1 MLETAP
7 AVAPSLPEPE
17 LASHIQNSRLP
28 RVEDVHAPEA
38 SSVGRRLDSV
48 DFLRGL
54 VMVIMALDHV
64 RFFLHRDVLLGI
76 DPLDVTRTNAALFFT
91 RWITHFCAP
100 LFLFLAGTGAYLSA
114 RRGKTKNEL
123 ARFLLTR
130 GLWLI
135 LLEFTLVK
143 FGWTFNF
150 DYHLTFAVVL
160 WALGWSMVALA
171 GLIYL
176 PTWAIAAVGVAMIAG
191 HNLLDGVRPDSFGG
205 LRWLW
210 IILHGRGPIQLLPG
224 RTMVVTYPLIPWVGV
239 MAAGY
244 GFGALLLR
252 EWRSRRKLLM
262 RLGAALTVAF
272 ILIRATNAY
281 GDPQPW
287 AAQGSLL
294 LTVLSFLNCE
304 KYPPSLLFLLMTLG
318 PSMFVLALFNE
329 RAGAL
334 SRPFVTFGRV
344 PLFYYLLHFP
354 AIHLF
359 ALALSYARYGQA
371 PWLFTNPP
379 WGPGLMKA
387 FPKDYGYNLLVVY
400 VVWIATVVILYPACK
415 WFAGVKRRRRDAWLS
430 YL

>member
-7 AVAPSLPEPE
+7 AVAPLPHEQKQVAHGRGHQPETAAAREP
-17 LASHIQNSRLP
+17 
-28 RVEDVHAPEA
+28 
-38 SSVGRRLDSV
+38 GRRNGSRLDSV

-64 RFFLHRDVLLGI
+64 RFFLHRDVILGV
-76 DPLDVTRTNAALFFT
+76 DPLDLTKTNAALFFT

-100 LFLFLAGTGAYLSA
+100 VFVFLAGTGAYLSA

-143 FGWTFNF
+143 FGWTFSF

-160 WALGWSMVALA
+160 WALGWAMVALA
-171 GLIYL
+171 GLVYL
-176 PTWAIAAVGVAMIAG
+176 PVWAAAAVGVAMIAG
-191 HNLLDGVRPDSFGG
+191 HNLLDGVQPESFGG
-205 LRWLW
+205 FRWLW
-210 IILHGRGPIQLLPG
+210 VVLHGTGPLQPTPG
-224 RTMVVTYPLIPWVGV
+224 RSLVVTYPLVPWVGV

-244 GFGALLLR
+244 GFGALLSG
-252 EWRSRRKLLM
+252 ERRARRRVLL
-262 RLGAALTVAF
+262 RLGAGLTLAF
-272 ILIRATNAY
+272 ILIRAANVY

-287 AAQGSLL
+287 APQKDLL
-294 LTVLSFLNCE
+294 LTALSFLNCE

-318 PSMFVLALFNE
+318 PSMFVLALFDGGP
-329 RAGAL
+329 GAL
-334 SRPFVTFGRV
+334 SRPFVVFGRV

-354 AIHLF
+354 LIHLF
-359 ALALSYARYGQA
+359 AVALSYARYGQA

-379 WGPGLMKA
+379 WGPDLMRA
-387 FPKDYGYNLLVVY
+387 FPSDYGYNLLVVY
-400 VVWIATVVILYPACK
+400 AVWVAAVAVLYPACK